1 MPIIVVFTKLDLLY
15 EKVEMEMVDQ
25 DDISDDDFDQ
35 AVETQV
41 RIRVD
46 DLCVKRLREVTQD
59 DLYSWVAVSS
69 TWRPGLPESPSN

>member
-15 EKVEMEMVDQ
+15 TKVENEIADQ
-25 DDISDDDFDQ
+25 DDISDEDFDE
-35 AVETQV
+35 AVKAQV
-41 RIRVD
+41 KIRIK
-46 DLCVKRLREVTQD
+46 DLCVKPLREVTQD